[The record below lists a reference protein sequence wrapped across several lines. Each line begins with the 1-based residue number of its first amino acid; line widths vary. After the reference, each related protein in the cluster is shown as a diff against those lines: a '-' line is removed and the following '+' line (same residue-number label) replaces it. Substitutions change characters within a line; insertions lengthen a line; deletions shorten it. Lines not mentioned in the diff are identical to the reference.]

1 MLSVKLLLLALL
13 PSTTLAQ
20 FTIGEVVEDNYIV
33 TLKPK
38 VKEEEIEQHIEWVG
52 DIHTASLE
60 RRGEDGVDKVWNSTF
75 KGYCGE
81 FDKSTIK
88 KINESSDVLAV
99 EPVREVLLAAVQP
112 NAEWGL
118 ASISHRTTGSK
129 EYLYDASAGNGMFAY
144 LIDTGIRLSHKDFQG
159 RASNGYNA
167 YPGVPF
173 VDANGHGTHCAG
185 TIAGKEYGV
194 SKRAQLIAIKVF
206 HDAGSTTAIV
216 LDGYNWAVNNIT
228 NTPGRNQQSVIS
240 MSLGGGK
247 SDAFNLAIEMA
258 YRQNIH
264 TVVAAGNSNV
274 DAKDT
279 SPASAPNAT
288 TVGAIDRNNNRASF
302 SNFGPFVDIFAPGVG
317 IKSTWYTSDTATET
331 LSGTSMAC
339 PHVAGLSLYLRA
351 KEGLRTVKSVQDRIK
366 SLATKNVVGN
376 AGAGSPNLL
385 AYNGGVPKK
394 STIWFADRDRE

>member
-1 MLSVKLLLLALL
+1 MLSFKILLALL
-13 PSTTLAQ
+13 PSALAQ
-20 FTIGEVVEDNYIV
+20 FTIGEVVEDNYII

-38 VKEEEIEQHIEWVG
+38 VNETEIEQHIEWVD
-52 DIHTASLE
+52 DIHTASLI

-81 FDKSTIK
+81 FDKNTIR
-88 KINESSDVLAV
+88 KINQSEDVLAV
-99 EPVREVLLAAVQP
+99 EPVKKVTLTTVQR

-118 ASISHRTTGSK
+118 ASISHRTTGSS
-129 EYLYDASAGNGMFAY
+129 EYLYDASAGNGMYAY
-144 LIDTGIRLSHKDFQG
+144 LVDTGINIGHQDFQG
-159 RASNGYNA
+159 RASTGYNA

-185 TIAGKEYGV
+185 TIAGKVYGV
-194 SKRAQLIAIKVF
+194 AKRANLIAVKVF
-206 HDAGSTTAIV
+206 HTGSSTTAIV

-247 SDAFNLAIEMA
+247 SDAFNLAVEMA

-264 TVVAAGNSNV
+264 TVVAAGNDNV
-274 DAKDT
+274 NANTT
-279 SPASAPNAT
+279 SPASAQNAT

-302 SNFGPFVDIFAPGVG
+302 SNWGPLVDIFAPGVD
-317 IKSTWYTSDTATET
+317 IKSTWISSDTATNT
-331 LSGTSMAC
+331 ISGTSMAC

-351 KEGLRTVKSVQDRIK
+351 KENLKTVKSVQDRIQQ
-366 SLATKNVVGN
+366 LATKNVVAN
-376 AGAGSPNLL
+376 AGTGSPNLL
-385 AYNGGVPKK
+385 AYNGGVPTRATFRESKG
-394 STIWFADRDRE
+394 RD